1 MPVVKNLPYTAL
13 KYCLYM
19 LLATQ
24 TLVSHANV
32 IINSTRV
39 IYPQN
44 QHEVSV
50 QLTND
55 SHQPSLIQA
64 WIDNGDPDATF
75 NQISVPFILTPP
87 IVRIEPQSGQTLWL
101 TWTGGSLPQDRES
114 VFWLNILDIPP
125 KKSDSTDSNILQM
138 AIRSRI
144 KIFFRPPSL
153 DEIGATGAFQ
163 SLRWQRSSASPATIL
178 TIYNPSG
185 YFINIASITID
196 HHGKKIISLNG
207 EMIAPRGSAEFKFT
221 HLPEKIN
228 NTALHYEIFNDYG
241 SITTVKI
248 DKNKK

>member
-1 MPVVKNLPYTAL
+1 MPVVKNLPYSAL
-13 KYCLYM
+13 KYCICM

-44 QHEVSV
+44 QHEVSI

-55 SHQPSLIQA
+55 SSQPSLIQA
-64 WIDNGDPDATF
+64 WIDNGDPNANF

-87 IVRIEPQSGQTLWL
+87 IVRIEPQSGQTLRL

-114 VFWLNILDIPP
+114 IFWLNILDIPP

-144 KIFFRPPSL
+144 KIFFRPPSF
-153 DEIGATGAFQ
+153 DEKGATGAFQ
-163 SLRWQRSSASPATIL
+163 SLRWQRASASPGTML

-185 YFINIASITID
+185 YYINIASITIT
-196 HHGKKIISLNG
+196 HYGKEITSLSG

-221 HLPEKIN
+221 QLPEKID
-228 NTALHYEIFNDYG
+228 NTALRYEIFNDYG
-241 SITTVKI
+241 SITTVKA
-248 DKNKK
+248 DNNKK